1 MLDKFGKEITQLY
14 SLRSSRTGAV
24 TRSGDGHVFSCPYFH
39 APGSSA
45 TPHGVIVWSSGSLQD
60 GHICSMQKG
69 GKEPLTKDDI
79 LFAVNLAVTKTKE
92 LVEHL

>member
-1 MLDKFGKEITQLY
+1 MAAALELKVETKEDEKVTELVNSEKKLTEEKIASARLDVG
-14 SLRSSRTGAV
+14 V
-24 TRSGDGHVFSCPYFH
+24 TK
-39 APGSSA
+39 
-45 TPHGVIVWSSGSLQD
+45 D

-92 LVEHL
+92 LIEHL